1 MWFDY
6 SGMHGSRCEMRV
18 VAEMDESIVQRAM
31 ESKDPLAG
39 EQALREYD
47 VAIQR
52 SSESMEKA
60 KLLLGKAVLCGVF
73 SWFKQSRDA
82 LEDAWALTPDNL
94 DMQLEVDFID
104 GTLYDQETKPEE
116 AYVRLTS
123 VLSRY
128 SRRLSVPDVRFMYQD
143 IQLRRGFDSTST
155 GRFTEALPILKEC
168 LSFNL
173 KPTQRSMVLADLGR
187 CYSEAGEYE
196 SVRDSFVQAIR
207 IGLTNRS
214 SEGQAHLYLAMAY
227 ARLGLFE
234 AARDEF
240 KLCEARAI
248 EYGLQVSNL
257 YRWLASVCNALGE
270 QSESERYAMLG
281 ARPC

>member
-1 MWFDY
+1 
-6 SGMHGSRCEMRV
+6 
-18 VAEMDESIVQRAM
+18 MDEWTVQHAM
-31 ESKDPLAG
+31 ESRDPLEG
-39 EQALREYD
+39 KRALREYD
-47 VAIQR
+47 VAIQQ
-52 SSESMEKA
+52 SSESVEKA

-82 LEDAWALTPDNL
+82 LESARSLTRDNL

-104 GTLYDQETKPEE
+104 GTLYDKEAKPEE
-116 AYVRLTS
+116 AYASLTS

-128 SRRLSVPDVRFMYQD
+128 SRRLSVPDLRFMYED
-143 IQLRRGFDSTST
+143 IQLRRGFDATST

-168 LSFNL
+168 LSFDL
-173 KPTQRSMVLADLGR
+173 KPTQKSMVLADLGR

-196 SVRDSFVQAIR
+196 SARDSLVQAIR

-214 SEGQAHLYLAMAY
+214 SEGQAHLYLAIAY
-227 ARLGLFE
+227 ARLGLLE
-234 AARDEF
+234 AATVEF

-257 YRWLASVCNALGE
+257 YRWLASVYKALGE
-270 QSESERYAMLG
+270 QSESEKYARLG